1 MPALA
6 AVRAANAAFAPAFFP
21 VAVFVGGT
29 SGIGRACAEAFA
41 RYTKGNAHIVIVGR
55 NKSAADEIIA
65 SFPKPTKPEA
75 KHEFVQCDVFL
86 MRNIQATTAS
96 LRESLPKINYLV
108 LSPGLFNLRGRDETA
123 EGIDK
128 RLGLH
133 YYARWKFVYD
143 LLPLV
148 QKAKEAGEDAKVMS
162 VLAAGHGGPVNLD
175 DLGMKKSYNVAK
187 AGLTSPTYTDLMF
200 EVRSIVTLNCFNRL
214 LSVVLLYPALHKG
227 VSRHCVHPRMAWYGR
242 NAPRVS
248 YTLGS
253 PPAQLYRQSACK
265 GTGGLC
271 RVHVVLVVPDREG
284 LLAAERERRRHRQ
297 LQALWLRRRAGAR
310 LGALEGRGRACTGSE
325 DRLCIID

>member
-1 MPALA
+1 MPNASTTRA
-6 AVRAANAAFAPAFFP
+6 FNFKHSPSVRP
-21 VAVFVGGT
+21 VAVVVGGT
-29 SGIGRACAEAFA
+29 SGIGRAVVQELAAV
-41 RYTKGNAHIVIVGR
+41 TGGKAHVLILGR
-55 NKSAADEIIA
+55 NAKAAEEIIA
-65 SFPKPTKPEA
+65 GLPRHADSVY
-75 KHEFVQCDVFL
+75 EFVRVDAAL
-86 MRNIQATTAS
+86 MREVRATSAA
-96 LRESLPKINYLV
+96 LLARLPEINYLV

-200 EVRSIVTLNCFNRL
+200 EVRSIVTLYCSNHL
-214 LSVVLLYPALHKG
+214 LSVVLFPALHKG
-227 VSRHCVHPRMAWYGR
+227 VSRHCVHPRMAWDGR

-253 PPAQLYRQSACK
+253 PPPQLYC
-265 GTGGLC
+265 
-271 RVHVVLVVPDREG
+271 
-284 LLAAERERRRHRQ
+284 
-297 LQALWLRRRAGAR
+297 
-310 LGALEGRGRACTGSE
+310 
-325 DRLCIID
+325 

>member
-1 MPALA
+1 MVALA
-6 AVRAANAAFAPAFFP
+6 AARAANAAFSPSYFP

-29 SGIGRACAEAFA
+29 SGIGRATAEAFA

-108 LSPGLFNLRGRDETA
+108 LSPGLFNLRGRDETV

-162 VLAAGHGGPVNLD
+162 VLAPGSGRPIDLD
-175 DLGMKKSYNVAK
+175 DLGLKKNYSFPK
-187 AGLTSPTYTDLMF
+187 AGVASPTYTDLAM
-200 EVRSIVTLNCFNRL
+200 EVRAA
-214 LSVVLLYPALHKG
+214 LSASARPAL
-227 VSRHCVHPRMAWYGR
+227 C
-242 NAPRVS
+242 
-248 YTLGS
+248 
-253 PPAQLYRQSACK
+253 
-265 GTGGLC
+265 
-271 RVHVVLVVPDREG
+271 
-284 LLAAERERRRHRQ
+284 
-297 LQALWLRRRAGAR
+297 AG
-310 LGALEGRGRACTGSE
+310 
-325 DRLCIID
+325 

>member
-6 AVRAANAAFAPAFFP
+6 AVRAANAAFSPSYFP

-65 SFPKPTKPEA
+65 SFPTPTKPEA
-75 KHEFVQCDVFL
+75 KHEFVSCDVFL

-96 LRESLPKINYLV
+96 LRERLPKINFLV
-108 LSPGLFNLRGRDETA
+108 LSPGLLNMHGRDETA

-148 QKAKEAGEDAKVMS
+148 RKAKDAGEDAKVMS

-175 DLGMKKSYNVAK
+175 DLGMKKSYNLAK

-200 EVRSIVTLNCFNRL
+200 EHYTKEIPDIAFIHAWPGMVATPLVLATHWALRPLNYLIKAIARAPEDCAEY
-214 LSVVLLYPALHKG
+214 VLYGLFQTEKG
-227 VSRHCVHPRMAWYGR
+227 FSRRNENGDDIGNSKHYG
-242 NAPRVS
+242 S
-248 YTLGS
+248 DE
-253 PPAQLYRQSACK
+253 
-265 GTGGLC
+265 
-271 RVHVVLVVPDREG
+271 DRERVWEHSKEEIDRA
-284 LLAAERERRRHRQ
+284 LAVK
-297 LQALWLRRRAGAR
+297 
-310 LGALEGRGRACTGSE
+310 
-325 DRLCIID
+325 ID